1 MNTRLLERVADTLMY
16 VCMGLGTLLLI
27 SVAAT
32 GCSTLENLASTK
44 IPVNSII
51 VAANGV
57 DGLISTATNYISY
70 CSPNP
75 APAGCSD
82 DAVQKLIP
90 AVRSALDARNNAEAF
105 IAAHPGQLGS
115 QGLLDA
121 ITTATGTIQ
130 QIISEF
136 NVKTP

>member
-1 MNTRLLERVADTLMY
+1 MNFRAMVA
-16 VCMGLGTLLLI
+16 I
-27 SVAAT
+27 AT
-32 GCSTLENLASTK
+32 VSIPLCACSTIQNLESATVPPK
-44 IPVNSII
+44 TII

-90 AVRSALDARNNAEAF
+90 AVRSAQDARNNAEAF
-105 IAAHPGQLGS
+105 LTAHPGQLGS

-121 ITTATGTIQ
+121 ITTATGTLQ
-130 QIISEF
+130 QIVSEF
-136 NVKTP
+136 QVKG